1 MKINKAIKI
10 LERHNK
16 WRRGAETIQQ
26 DPKEIG
32 VAIET
37 VINPKD
43 MLVKFQL
50 YLNDKGL
57 INDYDFDYENEA
69 TKFLSK
75 N

>member
-1 MKINKAIKI
+1 MKINEAVRI
-10 LERHNK
+10 LKRHNK
-16 WRRGAETIQQ
+16 WRKGAEIGQQ

-37 VINPKD
+37 LVNPKD

-75 N
+75 K